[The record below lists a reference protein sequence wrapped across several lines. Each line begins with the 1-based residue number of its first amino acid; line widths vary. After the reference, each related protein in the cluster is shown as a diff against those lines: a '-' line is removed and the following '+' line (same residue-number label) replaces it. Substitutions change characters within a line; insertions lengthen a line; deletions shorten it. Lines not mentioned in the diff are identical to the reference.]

1 MKIGII
7 TDSTASLELVNY
19 THPHIKIID
28 FSLSL
33 DGVPYKISEID
44 PNKFYK
50 MMSEAKELPR
60 TSQGTVSDVQ
70 DIFSKFESEG
80 YTDVLVMTL
89 SAQLSGS
96 FGNVVTASR
105 EFDSMNIHL
114 IDSKTT
120 AFVLGDAVIETAKL
134 IDSGKNVEQ
143 IKFELST
150 MYDNDGVFFYV
161 DSLKYLVKGGRISGA
176 AGMIG
181 EVFKIKPVLEITNK
195 GTIELVNKNRTK
207 KKTLNMLLKMY
218 HDKTDGRKHK
228 LFAFFTDN
236 EEEVN
241 EFIDDIRSNENVV
254 DTYVTGLT
262 PAVSA
267 HAGGGVIGIGWRF
280 V

>member
-7 TDSTASLELVNY
+7 TDSTASLEFVKFS
-19 THPHIKIID
+19 HPHVKIID

-44 PNKFYK
+44 PNNFYK

-60 TSQGTVSDVQ
+60 TSQGTVSDVL

-80 YTDVLVMTL
+80 YTDVFVMTVSGL
-89 SAQLSGS
+89 LSGS
-96 FGNVVTASR
+96 FSNIQAASK

-134 IDSGKNVEQ
+134 IDSGKNVEE
-143 IKFELST
+143 ITFELNT

-181 EVFKIKPVLEITNK
+181 EVFKIKPVLEITDR

-207 KKTLNMLLKMY
+207 KKTLDMLMKMY
-218 HDKTDGRKHK
+218 YEKTEGKNHK

-241 EFIDDIRSNENVV
+241 KLIKGIKSNENVV

-267 HAGGGVIGIGWRF
+267 HAGGGLIGIGWRF

>member
-7 TDSTASLELVNY
+7 TDSTASLELRGY
-19 THPHIKIID
+19 THPDIKIID

-33 DGVPYKISEID
+33 DGVLYKISEID
-44 PNKFYK
+44 PNNFYK
-50 MMSEAKELPR
+50 MMFAAKELPR
-60 TSQGTVSDVQ
+60 TSQGTVADVL
-70 DIFSKFESEG
+70 DIFSNFESEG
-80 YTDVLVMTL
+80 YTDVFVMTV

-96 FGNVVTASR
+96 FGNLLTASK
-105 EFDSMNIHL
+105 EFESMNIHL

-120 AFVLGDAVIETAKL
+120 AFILGDAVIETAKL
-134 IDSGKNVEQ
+134 IDLGKSVEE
-143 IKFELST
+143 ITSELGK

-161 DSLKYLVKGGRISGA
+161 DSLRYLVKGGRISGA
-176 AGMIG
+176 AGMVG
-181 EVFKIKPVLEITNK
+181 QVFKIKPVLEITDK

-207 KKTLNMLLKMY
+207 KKTLAMLLKMY
-218 HDKTDGRKHK
+218 HEKTDGRNHK

-236 EEEVN
+236 EEEVKC
-241 EFIDDIRSNENVV
+241 FIEDIKNNENVV